1 MNQDKKPI
9 FTTSLFDFENVEDNN
24 QKSIKNYSRIV
35 NTGDH
40 RSRIIL
46 AGIIVESYFD
56 RILKCFFIDY
66 KNLSERSDFT
76 FSFKISLL
84 KSMRI
89 IPNEIIVTCD
99 LVRKVRNVFAHNFD
113 VDLIDNIDPKLIK
126 NINQLYREKTKS
138 TSEKE
143 LIEKFHSL
151 YSLGY
156 SELRTYEK
164 NVKLLRETLDD
175 ENFEKN
181 IQKINGE
188 RQHIFYE
195 NLKKEKAIKTIDRGN
210 GEIEEVFPQGLT
222 VIKKKDKNYR

>member
-1 MNQDKKPI
+1 MNQEKKPI
-9 FTTSLFDFENVEDNN
+9 FSTPLFDFENVEDNN
-24 QKSIKNYSRIV
+24 QKSIENYSRII

-66 KNLSERSDFT
+66 KNLSDRSDFT

-89 IPNEIIVTCD
+89 IPNETIVMCD
-99 LVRKVRNVFAHNFD
+99 LVRKVRNVFAHNFE
-113 VDLIDNIDPKLIK
+113 IDIIDDIDHKLVK

-138 TSEKE
+138 KIEKE

-164 NVKLLRETLDD
+164 NVKLLRETVDD
-175 ENFEKN
+175 VNFEKN
-181 IQKINGE
+181 IQKINE
-188 RQHIFYE
+188 DRRHVFHE
-195 NLKKEKAIKTIDRGN
+195 NLRKEKPLKTIDKGN
-210 GEIEEVFPQGLT
+210 GEIEELFPHGLI
-222 VIKKKDKNYR
+222 VIRKKDENYL

>member
-1 MNQDKKPI
+1 M
-9 FTTSLFDFENVEDNN
+9 
-24 QKSIKNYSRIV
+24 
-35 NTGDH
+35 
-40 RSRIIL
+40 
-46 AGIIVESYFD
+46 
-56 RILKCFFIDY
+56 
-66 KNLSERSDFT
+66 
-76 FSFKISLL
+76 
-84 KSMRI
+84 
-89 IPNEIIVTCD
+89 
-99 LVRKVRNVFAHNFD
+99 
-113 VDLIDNIDPKLIK
+113 
-126 NINQLYREKTKS
+126 S

-195 NLKKEKAIKTIDRGN
+195 NLKKEKPIKTIDRGN